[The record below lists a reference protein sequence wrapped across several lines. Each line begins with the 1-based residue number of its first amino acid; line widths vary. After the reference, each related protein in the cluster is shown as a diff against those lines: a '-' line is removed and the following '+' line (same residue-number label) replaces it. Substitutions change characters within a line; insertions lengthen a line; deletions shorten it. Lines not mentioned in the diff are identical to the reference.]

1 MNNFHAM
8 AAIVT
13 GLSHELVYKSLGRHW
28 SRISRREHRM
38 FTNFQQFIGNVD
50 DFKFMRNAVDSIVQ
64 AKPMEDSS
72 HPPSVVS
79 GGTESKHKS
88 EQRSVTPPACIPF
101 IGRLTFFFSPDL
113 IDPTAPHLAMEIDP
127 NTGTCCPPRYPDVF
141 SALAPLPSFIQLE
154 PLINVHKQRQVAVV
168 IKSLIAG
175 QQLARRVHFDIDKKL
190 FHKCLRLRASD
201 ISVLQR
207 VLDQYPD

>member
-1 MNNFHAM
+1 MSRVLLFIAG
-8 AAIVT
+8 AY
-13 GLSHELVYKSLGRHW
+13 LSQL
-28 SRISRREHRM
+28 HRL
-38 FTNFQQFIGNVD
+38 
-50 DFKFMRNAVDSIVQ
+50 A
-64 AKPMEDSS
+64 
-72 HPPSVVS
+72 
-79 GGTESKHKS
+79 
-88 EQRSVTPPACIPF
+88 
-101 IGRLTFFFSPDL
+101 RLPDL

-154 PLINVHKQRQVAVV
+154 PLINVHKQRQAAVV